1 MATFQSVKSNLTL
14 KMNKTYLIIPSTL
27 FLTVIMLYQAGTA
40 IKKFLEKPTFF
51 SSSLEDQKNVEFPDY
66 TACLGTAQEVNREG
80 PKNLQ
85 SLKKRVKHASVQL
98 FSNRLSTTQILF
110 SIFIDVFVF
119 ISTVLLRNM
128 NYMVT
133 VLLS

>member
-27 FLTVIMLYQAGTA
+27 FLIVIMLYQAGTA

-85 SLKKRVKHASVQL
+85 SLKKSMPAS
-98 FSNRLSTTQILF
+98 SYS
-110 SIFIDVFVF
+110 
-119 ISTVLLRNM
+119 
-128 NYMVT
+128 VT
-133 VLLS
+133 G

>member
-27 FLTVIMLYQAGTA
+27 FLTVITLYQTGIA
-40 IKKFLEKPTFF
+40 IKKFIEKPTFF

-80 PKNLQ
+80 PK
-85 SLKKRVKHASVQL
+85 KVKHASVQL
-98 FSNRLSTTQILF
+98 FSNRLSMTQILF

-128 NYMVT
+128 NYMIT